1 MVRGAVV
8 PMDVV
13 LDTRRGM
20 PERAA
25 ALKDSEPNF
34 ARFMLAMVN
43 ATETDDLSR
52 YSPSVLEALLRKTY
66 TRLGKREG
74 RSHVVF
80 EFPPDD
86 VVRAEMLEVFS
97 ADMPFIVDSVL
108 AAIRAK
114 GGVIRFMSHPVLHLD
129 PESHRVLDEE
139 ASVSINESL
148 LMVHIEPVADPEQK
162 AAILA
167 EIDGTLTEVYR
178 ATRAWRTMLERV
190 RRLVEE
196 WKLSPPKAP
205 APAIAE
211 AKEFRAW
218 LAEHNFTF
226 LGMREY
232 RLDGEGADARL
243 VPLVTT
249 GIGLLED

>member
-1 MVRGAVV
+1 MSDVPSGLVATRWSSQILSYSVRPIWRKVLRFERKTGHCGPMWRHKPRVRGRSSRSGRQRAVGGRLCPLRPTRQWERSAALSATPICQV
-8 PMDVV
+8 KGAAAAMDVV

-20 PERAA
+20 LERAA

-52 YSPSVLEALLRKTY
+52 YSPSVLEAMLRKTY

-74 RSHVVF
+74 RSHVIY

-86 VVRAEMLEVFS
+86 VMRAELIEVFS

-129 PESHRVLDEE
+129 PESHRLLDD
-139 ASVSINESL
+139 AAPVSVNESL
-148 LMVHIEPVADPEQK
+148 LLVQIEQIQD
-162 AAILA
+162 
-167 EIDGTLTEVYR
+167 
-178 ATRAWRTMLERV
+178 
-190 RRLVEE
+190 
-196 WKLSPPKAP
+196 
-205 APAIAE
+205 
-211 AKEFRAW
+211 
-218 LAEHNFTF
+218 
-226 LGMREY
+226 
-232 RLDGEGADARL
+232 
-243 VPLVTT
+243 
-249 GIGLLED
+249 

>member
-20 PERAA
+20 LERAA

-34 ARFMLAMVN
+34 ARFMLSMVN

-108 AAIRAK
+108 AAIRAR
-114 GGVIRFMSHPVLHLD
+114 GGVIRFITHPVLQFD
-129 PESHRVLDEE
+129 PATYRVL
-139 ASVSINESL
+139 
-148 LMVHIEPVADPEQK
+148 
-162 AAILA
+162 
-167 EIDGTLTEVYR
+167 EVPTPGSR
-178 ATRAWRTMLERV
+178 LE
-190 RRLVEE
+190 
-196 WKLSPPKAP
+196 
-205 APAIAE
+205 
-211 AKEFRAW
+211 
-218 LAEHNFTF
+218 
-226 LGMREY
+226 
-232 RLDGEGADARL
+232 
-243 VPLVTT
+243 
-249 GIGLLED
+249 